1 MKLEI
6 LEEAENEL
14 NEAVAYY
21 QEIESGLGIRLKEE
35 VCGAIQWIGN
45 NPELPDSGPRATAG

>member
-35 VCGAIQWIGN
+35 VCGAIQAWRCAPGSRRK
-45 NPELPDSGPRATAG
+45 PTLA